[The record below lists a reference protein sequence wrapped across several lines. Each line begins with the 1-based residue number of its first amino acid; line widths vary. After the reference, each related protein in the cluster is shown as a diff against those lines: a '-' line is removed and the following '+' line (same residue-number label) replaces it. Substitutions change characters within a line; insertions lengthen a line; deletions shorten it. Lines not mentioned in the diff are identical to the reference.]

1 MLSIFSWNR
10 RVIVPIRLVV
20 VKVYTVLDN
29 FAFGNLDVEFAPKY
43 FGYSRTSNTH
53 SVNGSTAWYD
63 GLFFNVNG
71 L

>member
-10 RVIVPIRLVV
+10 RVIVPILLVV
-20 VKVYTVLDN
+20 VKVYTVLDD
-29 FAFGNLDVEFAPKY
+29 FAFGNLDVEFAPKH
-43 FGYSRTSNTH
+43 FGYSRMSDAH

-63 GLFFNVNG
+63 VLFFDVNG